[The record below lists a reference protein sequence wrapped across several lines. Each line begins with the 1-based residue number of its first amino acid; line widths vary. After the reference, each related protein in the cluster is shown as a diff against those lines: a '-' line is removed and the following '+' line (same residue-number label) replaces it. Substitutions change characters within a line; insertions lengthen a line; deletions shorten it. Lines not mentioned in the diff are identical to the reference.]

1 MENHH
6 FSWENSLFQW
16 PFSIAML
23 VITRR
28 VAFPRSSHNGLV
40 PAMNSVSS
48 SSSWQQQQHSQ
59 AMVKP
64 LPQKRSLQRDG
75 LPRSPMAGGRPHPP
89 KVTLWLWLT
98 VSYWKWWFIVDFPI
112 KPNHWMVFFGKIFTG
127 KTQRFKTENLYG
139 FRFQFPLKPIQSPKG
154 YQTPPGDQLSAVD
167 VHLPCQA
174 LTEKSPNAN
183 GIRAIK
189 SQSHGEKS
197 WQNCYCGIFQMV
209 WVCLNPHL
217 YIYICFITCH
227 TFSLTLW
234 NHPYLQD
241 IPWPATLWR
250 LWCAWHIGLRYLAPR
265 GCNTRVKTCQDT
277 RAAAKSCGAFSPFK
291 WLE

>member
-28 VAFPRSSHNGLV
+28 VAFPRSSHNGPV

-112 KPNHWMVFFGKIFTG
+112 KPNHWMVFLGKSSPERPKDLKRKISMVSG
-127 KTQRFKTENLYG
+127 SN
-139 FRFQFPLKPIQSPKG
+139 FPLNQS
-154 YQTPPGDQLSAVD
+154 
-167 VHLPCQA
+167 
-174 LTEKSPNAN
+174 
-183 GIRAIK
+183 
-189 SQSHGEKS
+189 
-197 WQNCYCGIFQMV
+197 
-209 WVCLNPHL
+209 
-217 YIYICFITCH
+217 
-227 TFSLTLW
+227 
-234 NHPYLQD
+234 NHPKVTR
-241 IPWPATLWR
+241 PR
-250 LWCAWHIGLRYLAPR
+250 LVTNFRP
-265 GCNTRVKTCQDT
+265 
-277 RAAAKSCGAFSPFK
+277 
-291 WLE
+291 